1 MKIFLDANILIDILD
16 DNRPTSKESAEVFE
30 ILVRGVEIYE
40 LFTSCDLLT
49 TVYYF
54 TRKPLGQESALQK
67 IKKLNHI
74 IKVIEFGNN
83 EIAEAIELMERN
95 KKYKDL
101 EDTIQYVI
109 ARKEK
114 CDYIITNDKN
124 FASGDV
130 PVLSSKDAIKELEKR
145 KELNEN

>member
-1 MKIFLDANILIDILD
+1 MKKIFLDANILIDILD
-16 DNRPTSKESAEVFE
+16 DKRPSSRESAKVFE
-30 ILVRGVEIYE
+30 LLVRGVEE
-40 LFTSCDLLT
+40 FTLFTSCDLLT

-54 TRKPLGQESALQK
+54 TRKPLGQELALIK

-74 IKVIEFGNN
+74 IKVIEFGNS
-83 EIAEAIELMERN
+83 EIDEAIELMERN
-95 KKYKDL
+95 KKYTDL
-101 EDTIQYVI
+101 EDTIQYVM

-130 PVLSSKDAIKELEKR
+130 PVLNSKEALKELK
-145 KELNEN
+145 

>member
-1 MKIFLDANILIDILD
+1 MKKIFLDANILIDVLD
-16 DNRPTSKESAEVFE
+16 NKRPTSKESAEIFST
-30 ILVRGVEIYE
+30 LVRGVGKFK
-40 LFTSCDLLT
+40 LLTSCDLLT

-54 TRKPLGQESALQK
+54 MVKPLGEVSALEK

-74 IKVIEFGNN
+74 VKVIEFGNK
-83 EIAEAIELMERN
+83 EVAEAIGLMERN

-101 EDTIQYVI
+101 EDTIQYVM

-114 CDYIITNDKN
+114 CDYIITNDKK

-130 PVLSSKDAIKELEKR
+130 PVLSTKEALKELGKS
-145 KELNEN
+145 LD

>member
-1 MKIFLDANILIDILD
+1 MKKIFLDANILIDILD
-16 DNRPTSKESAEVFE
+16 DKRPASRESAKIYEV
-30 ILVRGVEIYE
+30 LVRGVEKYK

-54 TRKPLGQESALQK
+54 TRKPLGQAVALHK

-74 IKVIEFGNN
+74 IKVIEFGNQ
-83 EIAEAIELMERN
+83 EVEEAIELMERN
-95 KKYKDL
+95 KKYSDL
-101 EDTIQYVI
+101 EDTIQYVM

-114 CDYIITNDKN
+114 CDYIITNDKA

-130 PVLSSKDAIKELEKR
+130 PL
-145 KELNEN
+145 LNSEEALKKFI